1 MTDQKQVQKGLKG
14 VVADETAI
22 SDVIPQER
30 RLFYRGYPVDE
41 LAEMCR
47 FEEVAY
53 LLLDGELPTR
63 AELEAFEKQ
72 ERSARSLSAEQTDL
86 FDLFRPDAAP
96 MDVLRTAVSLEGSNR
111 PEGFGADLDVIREHA
126 IRTLAQLPVLIAA
139 DRRRRRD
146 EEPIAPRTDL
156 GIAANFFHMCFGEV
170 PEQEVVDAF
179 DTSLILYAEHSFNAS
194 TFTSRVITST
204 LSDYYGAV
212 AGAIAALKGTLHGGA
227 NEAVMELL
235 LEIEEAEAHPVDW
248 VRERLEADEVVMGF
262 GHRIYKHGDSRV
274 PIMNEC
280 LRSLA
285 GRTGQEKWIEIAE
298 TVEET
303 MKEATGIH
311 PNLDYPAGPAY
322 YMMGFEIGLFT
333 PIFVMSRI
341 TGWSAHILEQFAENT
356 LIRPTSK
363 YTGPEA
369 RSVLPIDERTSAAS
383 R

>member
-14 VVADETAI
+14 VVADETTI
-22 SDVIPQER
+22 SDVVPEER

-41 LAEMCR
+41 LAETCR

-53 LLLDGELPTR
+53 LLLYGELPTR
-63 AELEAFEKQ
+63 SELEAFEEA
-72 ERSARSLSAEQTDL
+72 ERGARALSDEQTAL
-86 FDLFRPDAAP
+86 FDLLSADASP
-96 MDVLRTAVSLEGSNR
+96 MDVLRTAVSLDGSNR
-111 PEGFGADLDVIREHA
+111 PEVFGADLDTIRDHA
-126 IRTLAQLPVLIAA
+126 VRTLAQLPTLVAA

-146 EEPIAPRTDL
+146 EEPIAPREDL

-170 PEQEVVDAF
+170 PDQEVVDAF
-179 DTSLILYAEHSFNAS
+179 DTSLILYAEHTFNAS

-212 AGAIAALKGTLHGGA
+212 AGAIAALKGKLHGGA
-227 NEAVMELL
+227 NEAVMEML
-235 LEIEEAEAHPVDW
+235 LEIEEADADPADW
-248 VRERLEADEVVMGF
+248 VHERLEKGEVVMGF

-285 GRTGQEKWIEIAE
+285 GRTGQEKWIEIAK

-303 MKEATGIH
+303 MKEETGIH

-322 YMMGFEIGLFT
+322 YMMGFGIGVFT

-341 TGWSAHILEQFAENT
+341 TGWSAHILEQLSDNT
-356 LIRPTSK
+356 LIRPTGK
-363 YTGPEA
+363 YTGPEV
-369 RSVLPIDERTSAAS
+369 RSVPSLDERSES
-383 R
+383 

>member
-41 LAEMCR
+41 LAETCR

-53 LLLDGELPTR
+53 LLLHGELPTR
-63 AELEAFEKQ
+63 SELDAFEEQ
-72 ERSARSLSAEQTDL
+72 ERSVRSLSAEQTDL
-86 FDLFRPDAAP
+86 FDLLRTDASP
-96 MDVLRTAVSLEGSNR
+96 MDVLRTAVSLEGSNT
-111 PEGFGADLDVIREHA
+111 PEVFGADLDTVRDHA
-126 IRTLAQLPVLIAA
+126 VRTLAQLPVLVAA

-146 EEPIAPRTDL
+146 EEPIPPREDL

-170 PEQEVVDAF
+170 PEQAVVDAF

-212 AGAIAALKGTLHGGA
+212 TGAIAALKGTLHGGA
-227 NEAVMELL
+227 NEAVMEML
-235 LEIEEAEAHPVDW
+235 LEIEEAEADPADW
-248 VRERLEADEVVMGF
+248 VHQRLANDEVVMGF

-303 MKEATGIH
+303 MREATGIH

-341 TGWSAHILEQFAENT
+341 TGWSAHILEQFADNT

-369 RSVLPIDERTSAAS
+369 RSVVPIDERTSAAS

>member
-14 VVADETAI
+14 VVADETTI
-22 SDVIPQER
+22 SDVIPEER

-41 LAEMCR
+41 LAETCR

-53 LLLDGELPTR
+53 LLLHGELPTR
-63 AELEAFEKQ
+63 SELEAFEEA
-72 ERSARSLSAEQTDL
+72 ERSARALSEEQVAL
-86 FDLFRPDAAP
+86 FDLLRADASP
-96 MDVLRTAVSLEGSNR
+96 MDVLRTAVSLEGANR
-111 PEGFGADLDVIREHA
+111 PEVFGADLDTIRDHA
-126 IRTLAQLPVLIAA
+126 IRTLAQLPTLVAA
-139 DRRRRRD
+139 DRRRRRGD
-146 EEPIAPRTDL
+146 ERIAPREDL

-170 PEQEVVDAF
+170 PDEEVVDAF

-212 AGAIAALKGTLHGGA
+212 AGAIAALKGKLHGGA
-227 NEAVMELL
+227 NEAVMEML
-235 LEIEEAEAHPVDW
+235 LEIDEAEADPADW
-248 VRERLEADEVVMGF
+248 VHERLENGEVVMGF

-303 MKEATGIH
+303 MQEETGIH

-341 TGWSAHILEQFAENT
+341 TGWSAHILEQLSDNT
-356 LIRPTSK
+356 LIRPTST
-363 YTGPEA
+363 YVGPET
-369 RSVLPIDERTSAAS
+369 RSVPALDERAN
-383 R
+383 